1 MVPTGVSSLSLLSI
15 TCAENPLAHSSDK
28 GVKETPVE
36 SAQDPLLQECGSAH
50 SSLSVP
56 AMDSDSRIPVV

>member
-1 MVPTGVSSLSLLSI
+1 MSSLSLLSI
-15 TCAENPLAHSSDK
+15 TCAENSLAHSSDK

-36 SAQDPLLQECGSAH
+36 SAQDPHLQECGGGH
-50 SSLSVP
+50 SSLSVL